1 LYKDLD
7 FGMVKQRENSPI
19 LLRWSEHIPASDVQD
34 PLGLGLRGSTRLASR
49 LLYCITSVTP
59 RARYFSFI
67 PWCVFNYRQ
76 QEEGKPFALG
86 LRDAII
92 LREQVLTSAC
102 IVHHSGKPCGGGAL
116 VGSQGA
122 QKWFARSEKVA
133 NFKRLKFAK
142 NPALSAYFNSIVN
155 LGFFVTEGELPD
167 TDEESNVQDFTFD
180 DIELSDLGLELAKRY
195 DSLVGKLAVTKQLA
209 TKDRS
214 SYLADLAKLGK
225 YGGLCELSNKGSP
238 DRELLRNTFFAL
250 VASRGDSHRVRRQS
264 LLLILELCRQL
275 SAEQWVTRETEFG
288 GAVYYGEIANDEH
301 RLNVIVPKQLI
312 DIATRW
318 RMFYFH
324 HFMGVALEGLFSW
337 LVSQLASFALA
348 GTTVEALVARLDES
362 SVRKNLIEILQV
374 NLKGS
379 FGESS
384 PSNLFATIGLSQG
397 DLDAYLSKSLDNTV
411 RSLSPFAEDSLEG
424 TIRSNEHL
432 YSSTGLA
439 LPMILLATTLAR
451 YTQWEATNY
460 GKWLASA
467 ASDPY
472 LDLVPPL
479 VTTGLLRQLGNW
491 WNCKWKELA
500 SFVLSR
506 YVIQQHQSMSYEK
519 TAAGD
524 RCLLQVDSPKVVSTG
539 DYDEIGMGNPR
550 LHSAI
555 QILKDLGLI
564 EDGDDGIT
572 YLTTEGKQFL
582 KRELPK
588 EIRNEV
594 S

>member
-1 LYKDLD
+1 M
-7 FGMVKQRENSPI
+7 GKQAQTSPV
-19 LLRWSEHIPASDVQD
+19 LLRWSEHLPASDVQD
-34 PLGLGLRGSTRLASR
+34 PLGLGLRGSARLSSR

-92 LREQVLTSAC
+92 LREQALTSAC
-102 IVHHSGKPCGGGAL
+102 IVHHGGKPCGGGAL

-155 LGFFVTEGELPD
+155 LGFFVTESELPD
-167 TDEESNVQDFTFD
+167 TDEESNVQESTFD
-180 DIELSDLGLELAKRY
+180 DIEFSDLGLDLAKRY
-195 DSLVGKLAVTKQLA
+195 DSVIGKLAVTKQLA

-214 SYLADLAKLGK
+214 SSLTGLAEFGK
-225 YGGLCELSNKGSP
+225 HGGLCELSDKGSA
-238 DRELLRNTFFAL
+238 DRELLQNTFFAL
-250 VASRGDSHRVRRQS
+250 VASKGDSHRVRRQS
-264 LLLILELCRQL
+264 LLLILELCRQF
-275 SAEQWVTRETEFG
+275 SADQWVSRETEFG
-288 GAVYYGEIANDEH
+288 GAIYYGEVANEEY
-301 RLNVIVPKQLI
+301 RLNVVVPKQLI

-318 RMFYFH
+318 RMFNFH

-337 LVSQLASFALA
+337 LVSQLASCGLT
-348 GTTVEALVARLDES
+348 GTTVETLVARLDEA
-362 SVRKNLIEILQV
+362 SVRKNLSEILKV

-384 PSNLFATIGLSQG
+384 PSNLFAGIGLSKG
-397 DLDAYLSKSLDNTV
+397 ALDVHLSKSLDKTV
-411 RSLSPFAEDSLEG
+411 RSLSPFAEDSLED
-424 TIRSNEHL
+424 TIRSNEYL

-451 YTQWEATNY
+451 YTQWEVTNY

-479 VTTGLLRQLGNW
+479 VTTGLSRRFGNW
-491 WNCKWKELA
+491 WNCNWKELA

-506 YVIQQHQSMSYEK
+506 YVVQQHQSMSYEK
-519 TAAGD
+519 TSTGD
-524 RCLLQVDSPKVVSTG
+524 RCLLQVDGPRVVSTG
-539 DYDEIGMGNPR
+539 NYDEIGMSNPR
-550 LHSAI
+550 LRSAI
-555 QILKDLGLI
+555 QILKDLGMM
-564 EDGDDGIT
+564 EDDDDGVT
-572 YLTTEGKQFL
+572 HLTTEGKQFL
-582 KRELPK
+582 KRELAK
-588 EIRNEV
+588 EAENEV